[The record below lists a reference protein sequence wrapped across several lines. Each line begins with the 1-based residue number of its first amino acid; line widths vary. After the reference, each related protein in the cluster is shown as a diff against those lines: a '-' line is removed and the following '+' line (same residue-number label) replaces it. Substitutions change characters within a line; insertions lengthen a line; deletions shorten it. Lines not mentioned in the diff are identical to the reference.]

1 MTAPSISAKDIL
13 TAANIHTSWP
23 IYIGRIPE
31 KPDNVILIVDTGGAS
46 SEAKW
51 LLDYPTITIIVRGTD
66 YSTSYTKAKQIKD
79 ALHSIPAQVINGDR
93 WVSCLITGDITY
105 LGMSDKD
112 RPSFSLNFRLI
123 IEPAN
128 VAADSRDPL

>member
-1 MTAPSISAKDIL
+1 MTAPSVSARDIL
-13 TAANIHTSWP
+13 IAKGVTASFPA
-23 IYIGRIPE
+23 YIGRIPAT
-31 KPDNVILIVDTGGAS
+31 PDNVILISDTGGQS

-51 LLDYPTITIIVRGTD
+51 LMDYPTISIVVRAVD
-66 YSTSYTKAKQIKD
+66 YPTGYAKAKEIKD
-79 ALHSIPAQVINGDR
+79 ALHSIPSQTINGDR
-93 WVSCLITGDITY
+93 WVSCLITGDINY

-128 VAADSRDPL
+128 TSADSREPL